1 MRRACPV
8 VLLALLGCDAPAAP
22 ADASRAGGALGAG
35 VLARVGSTS
44 ITRAEVERA
53 ARDARIPPQL
63 ALRRLEDEA
72 LLAAAAER
80 FESDPQVRRVTRQA
94 AVQALL
100 AAEVEARVG
109 LDRVDEALVER
120 QLEESLA
127 RFERPE
133 RRGSTHLLIPVD
145 EGEDDASAR
154 AYVESV
160 VARLGAAEAGGDGS
174 EGAEGALAAL
184 RAIASEPGPSD
195 RRVEDVPPLARTDAA
210 APEYLDALFERSA
223 PGPVG
228 RAVRSRF
235 GWHAI
240 VLTDIA
246 PRWEAS
252 REEALATLRAERL
265 AELRAGALGRL
276 IERLAGETR
285 VELRA
290 EAIELLAPVTEG
302 GAP

>member
-1 MRRACPV
+1 MKRACPV

-35 VLARVGSTS
+35 VVARVGSTS

-53 ARDARIPPQL
+53 ARDARIPPEL

-80 FESDPQVRRVTRQA
+80 FESDPEVRRVTRQA

-145 EGEDDASAR
+145 EGEEDASAR

-160 VARLGAAEAGGDGS
+160 VARLGAAEAGDGS
-174 EGAEGALAAL
+174 EGAERALAAL

-246 PRWEAS
+246 RRWEAS

-265 AELRAGALGRL
+265 AELRAAALGRL

-302 GAP
+302 GEP